1 MLIVE
6 RASRR
11 ARAVSRFAR
20 RFSRFNRRFSDLSC
34 RTCLRFWDFTCR
46 CWLLDVAVLR
56 VEVPFRAEV
65 LVVVLARFVAV
76 CRCRAVLLAR
86 VGVLR
91 VVERVPLELRDVEVV
106 LRGRVYVLRVELR
119 LRVVLEELLGLL

>member
-1 MLIVE
+1 L
-6 RASRR
+6 
-11 ARAVSRFAR
+11 
-20 RFSRFNRRFSDLSC
+20 
-34 RTCLRFWDFTCR
+34 
-46 CWLLDVAVLR
+46 
-56 VEVPFRAEV
+56 RAEV

-76 CRCRAVLLAR
+76 CRCLAVLLAR

-91 VVERVPLELRDVEVV
+91 VVERVLLELRDVEVV